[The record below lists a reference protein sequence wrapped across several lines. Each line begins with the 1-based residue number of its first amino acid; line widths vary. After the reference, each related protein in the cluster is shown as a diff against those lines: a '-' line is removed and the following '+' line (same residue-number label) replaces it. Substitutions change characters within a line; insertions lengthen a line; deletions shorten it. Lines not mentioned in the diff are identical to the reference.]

1 MTKYAFYV
9 RVSTKQKQDYKRQ
22 IEDLHSIARTQGIK
36 KKDIDI
42 YQEKLSGYDNSR
54 PQLQELIDKIT
65 TDNNYYACI
74 YITEISRLGRSPR
87 KIREILW
94 MLEDLKVNLYIQK
107 GSINLLENDG
117 STNPLGKL
125 VLDIMINLADEEA
138 ITFKERSKSGIL
150 SSIKAGRVGGG
161 KFKPYGFT
169 KGKNKMLV
177 IDEEEAE
184 HVRLI
189 FDLYKTGK
197 GTKAIANALNNDD
210 DIKTRSHK
218 SFGEKPMNKHTG
230 KLGNEVQWSDKT
242 VDDILKNPIYKG
254 KRRYYGGKENRRKK
268 VPPTLIDVNLPE
280 TIIDPQLWDECME
293 IRKTKSH
300 RNYLTEY
307 TYLLKDKLV
316 CGICGRNYFAKYKPT
331 PHGDKVYIC
340 SGRIKKNGNCGNVG
354 VNISLLES
362 AIFNEIVG
370 SDSILKHINNKD
382 EIKNRL
388 KDEKTN
394 LKEVITSTERQ
405 VIEISTSIDGVD
417 NLQIVAQGKGQSD
430 RVQRLDKKLLEYE
443 NKLANAKKTLSKAKH
458 KLIIT
463 REALITRSD
472 LETTTE
478 VLKTYKS
485 ERIKLRA
492 VYLQIIDKVIINVID
507 TKTVMANVFIS
518 IDGILLPMSLKLF
531 LDISGMRKKQK
542 IYSYLPLVD
551 WNLELMYDD
560 TNRLT
565 TVMDGIKEELFIIE
579 ENAGMIEAEY
589 VSIPNENILQIPIKE
604 ES

>member
-9 RVSTKQKQDYKRQ
+9 RVSTKDKQDYKRQ
-22 IEDLHSIARTQGIK
+22 IEDLHAIARNQGIK

-65 TDNNYYACI
+65 TDNNYYSCI

-94 MLEDLKVNLYIQK
+94 TLEDFKVNLFIQK
-107 GSINLLENDG
+107 GSINLLEKDG
-117 STNPLGKL
+117 NLNSMGKL
-125 VLDIMINLADEEA
+125 VLDIMINLADEEVR
-138 ITFKERSKSGIL
+138 TLKERSKSGIL
-150 SSIKAGRVGGG
+150 SSIKAGHVGGG

-189 FDLYKTGK
+189 FELYKTGN
-197 GTKAIANALNNDD
+197 GTKAIANILNNNDK
-210 DIKTRSHK
+210 IKTRSHK

-254 KRRYYGGKENRRKK
+254 KRRYWGGKENKK
-268 VPPTLIDVNLPE
+268 NKKPPILIDVNLPK
-280 TIIDPQLWDECME
+280 TIVDVQLWDDCME
-293 IRKTKSH
+293 LRKTKSH

-331 PHGDKVYIC
+331 PRGDKVYIC
-340 SGRIKKNGNCGNVG
+340 SSRLKKNGNCGNIG

-362 AIFNEIVG
+362 AIFNEIVE

-382 EIKNRL
+382 EIKSRL
-388 KDEKTN
+388 ESELVT
-394 LKEVITSTERQ
+394 LQEVITSTERQ
-405 VIEISTSIDGVD
+405 LIELDS
-417 NLQIVAQGKGQSD
+417 NLNGALINHARAQGEGLSNRTD
-430 RVQRLDKKLLEYE
+430 RLEKIIVDFENQLNNATKK
-443 NKLANAKKTLSKAKH
+443 LSKAKRN
-458 KLIIT
+458 LVLT
-463 REALITRSD
+463 NEALLKRSD
-472 LETTTE
+472 LETTSE
-478 VLKTYKS
+478 ILISYKS
-485 ERIKLRA
+485 DRIKLRL
-492 VYLQIIDKVIINVID
+492 VYLQIIDKIIVNVID
-507 TKTVMANVFIS
+507 NKTVMANAFIS
-518 IDGILLPMSLKLF
+518 IDGIVLPMSLKLF
-531 LDISGMRKKQK
+531 LDISGMRKKEK

-551 WNLELMYDD
+551 WNLDLKYDNTNILLTPLDEIKKELY
-560 TNRLT
+560 
-565 TVMDGIKEELFIIE
+565 IIE
-579 ENAGMIEAEY
+579 GNAGMIDAEF
-589 VSIPNENILQIPIKE
+589 VSIPNENILQIPLQTKP
-604 ES
+604 